1 MMATATAWVGLR
13 LDPLDTLFFRDG
25 RPFDAA
31 NRVVGGLPNPQT
43 LAGALRTT
51 LLGASG
57 FFANNPR
64 ADLAAILRDGDPA
77 VTKACFRG
85 PFLALAKGDE
95 VEPLFE
101 VPMVA
106 VRDKDKK
113 WVRRAPGSPELP
125 GWNDP
130 DGLRPVVRQEGGRP
144 NAKDDGPWLTL
155 GGVKAVLTGG
165 KPDKKQVVEREALTD
180 HDNRTGIVIDTNSMA
195 TVEGQLY
202 GIRLLSLNP
211 DIKDGDWKGW
221 KVCLYAEMKPGAGGS
236 LDCSATLNGTPIPFG
251 GEGKYVRATTVPG
264 RSWPPFDPA
273 AKSSLW
279 YLATPT
285 FLPFRT
291 ELRRPL
297 PPGVVAAVS
306 GPGIAVSGWDVAR
319 RGPNATRFAV
329 PAGACYYLDAAG
341 DPNGFLDGSLPDID
355 NLRQSG
361 WGFALQGTW
370 EDRT

>member
-1 MMATATAWVGLR
+1 MTTATTWVGLR

-57 FFANNPR
+57 FFARNER
-64 ADLAAILRDGDPA
+64 AHLATILAKGDPA
-77 VTKACFRG
+77 VTGAEFRG
-85 PFLALAKGDE
+85 PFLALAKGDAL
-95 VEPLFE
+95 EPLFE
-101 VPMVA
+101 VPLVVA
-106 VRDKDKK
+106 RDKDKE
-113 WVRRAPGSPELP
+113 WVRRAPGSATLS

-130 DGLRPVVRQEGGRP
+130 DGLGLRPVVWEKGGRP
-144 NAKDDGPWLTL
+144 DAKGEAPWLTL
-155 GGVKAVLTGG
+155 AGVKAVLSGG
-165 KPDKKQVVEREALTD
+165 TPDEKQVVERAQLSD
-180 HDNRTGIVIDTNSMA
+180 HDNRTGIVIDTNSLA

-211 DIKDGDWKGW
+211 DIKEGDWKGW
-221 KVCLYAEMKPGAGGS
+221 KVCLYAEMRPGAGGS
-236 LDCSATLNGTPIPFG
+236 LDCAAALNGTPVPFG
-251 GEGKYVRATTVPG
+251 GEGKYVRATTVAKQD
-264 RSWPPFDPA
+264 WPKFEPA

-285 FLPFRT
+285 FLPFRET
-291 ELRRPL
+291 SRRPL
-297 PPGVVAAVS
+297 PSNVAAAVS
-306 GPGIAVSGWDVAR
+306 GPGIPVSGWDVAR

-329 PAGACYYLDAAG
+329 PAGACYFLDAAG
-341 DPNGFLDGSLPDID
+341 DPNGFLDATLSDIK

-370 EDRT
+370 ED